1 MSSLRNMTDS
11 TSALVE
17 SASDGAVESD
27 HSEPE
32 SFLDVIR
39 RTKKAAHLVTES
51 DVWGQQTVQEQEQE
65 HVFPDNQCNSQSLH
79 H

>member
-1 MSSLRNMTDS
+1 MSSLRNITDS
-11 TSALVE
+11 ATALVG
-17 SASDGAVESD
+17 SASDGAVESA

-39 RTKKAAHLVTES
+39 RTKLAAHLVTES
-51 DVWGQQTVQEQEQE
+51 DVWGKEHEQE
-65 HVFPDNQCNSQSLH
+65 HKFPDNQSNSQSLH

>member
-11 TSALVE
+11 TAAVVE
-17 SASDGAVESD
+17 SASDGAAESA
-27 HSEPE
+27 HSEQE

-39 RTKKAAHLVTES
+39 RTKKAAHLMTES
-51 DVWGQQTVQEQEQE
+51 DVWGKVQEQEQE
-65 HVFPDNQCNSQSLH
+65 HKVPDNQCNSQSLH

>member
-11 TSALVE
+11 TSAPVE
-17 SASDGAVESD
+17 SASDGAVESA

-51 DVWGQQTVQEQEQE
+51 DVWGQEQEQEQE
-65 HVFPDNQCNSQSLH
+65 RVFPDNQCNSQSLH

>member
-1 MSSLRNMTDS
+1 MSGLRNMTDS
-11 TSALVE
+11 TSAVVE
-17 SASDGAVESD
+17 SASGGAAESA

-39 RTKKAAHLVTES
+39 RTKQAAHLVTES
-51 DVWGQQTVQEQEQE
+51 YVWGQEQVQEQERA
-65 HVFPDNQCNSQSLH
+65 FPNNQYNSQSLH